1 MTTNKSHW
9 SRLTVDIFNRSLLLD
24 SHPYIITYFSQKP
37 FNINTP
43 LGRGTSIYTNGFSHM
58 TKMAVTP
65 IYDKKNFQNQKA
77 DDLGTKFV
85 QTKIL
90 G

>member
-1 MTTNKSHW
+1 
-9 SRLTVDIFNRSLLLD
+9 
-24 SHPYIITYFSQKP
+24 
-37 FNINTP
+37 
-43 LGRGTSIYTNGFSHM
+43 
-58 TKMAVTP
+58 MAVTP

-90 G
+90 GWPWHT